1 MANVSKV
8 SLTLHSTLSPLVDE
22 IRQTIRYATML
33 GVSRL
38 IKFRPLM
45 DSKNFQDS
53 GVWFQVVKHS
63 KRAELIAA
71 GGRSVVPNVHWYS
84 MN

>member
-1 MANVSKV
+1 MATVRKA

-22 IRQTIRYATML
+22 IRQTIRYALML
-33 GVSRL
+33 GVSRP

-53 GVWFQVVKHS
+53 GVWFQIVKRS

-71 GGRSVVPNVHWYS
+71 GGRSVFSTFQRYS
-84 MN
+84 MS